1 MLRKGSLILLLYC
14 IFSTNS
20 KSTLSENGYM
30 NLVVGI
36 SPDVP
41 ENPDVIDQIKHLMVE
56 ASRELLIA
64 TRNRAYFKQIKILLP
79 KTWTN
84 TEFDQPLEGEFFED
98 AEIRVDRPNP
108 VYSDAPYTL
117 RGSGCGEPGSYI
129 HFTPG
134 TGEKFCLLFFYNFL
148 TQDSSMITPPMATL
162 ARCWCTSGPSSGG
175 EYLRSTGTRAMI
187 SFPYSSIRSVDV

>member
-1 MLRKGSLILLLYC
+1 MSRKGPLIFVLFC
-14 IFSTNS
+14 ILSTINS
-20 KSTLSENGYM
+20 KSALTENGYM

-41 ENPDVIDQIKHLMVE
+41 ENPDVIDQIKFLMTE

-84 TEFDQPLEGEFFED
+84 TDFDQTLEGEFFED

-117 RGSGCGEPGSYI
+117 RGSGCGEQGSYI

-134 TGEKFCLLFFYNFL
+134 TEIKGRSLFDNNIFMKDF
-148 TQDSSMITPPMATL
+148 SMTMLPTETSAK
-162 ARCWCTSGPSSGG
+162 CWYMSGPS
-175 EYLRSTGTRAMI
+175 
-187 SFPYSSIRSVDV
+187 

>member
-1 MLRKGSLILLLYC
+1 
-14 IFSTNS
+14 
-20 KSTLSENGYM
+20 M

-134 TGEKFCLLFFYNFL
+134 TGEKFCLLFFLQFSDAGFL
-148 TQDSSMITPPMATL
+148 NDNAAYGNIGKVLVHEWAKLRWGVFEEHGYPGDDQFPL
-162 ARCWCTSGPSSGG
+162 FFYKVSGC
-175 EYLRSTGTRAMI
+175 L
-187 SFPYSSIRSVDV
+187 SFLK

>member
-14 IFSTNS
+14 VFNTNS

-41 ENPDVIDQIKHLMVE
+41 ESSDVIDQIKHLMTE

-84 TEFDQPLEGEFFED
+84 TPFDQPLEGEFFED

-134 TGEKFCLLFFYNFL
+134 TETKFALDVKFDNILS
-148 TQDSSMITPPMATL
+148 QDSSMTTPPMATS
-162 ARCWCTSGPSSGG
+162 ARSWCTSGPS
-175 EYLRSTGTRAMI
+175 
-187 SFPYSSIRSVDV
+187 

>member
-14 IFSTNS
+14 VFNTNS

-41 ENPDVIDQIKHLMVE
+41 ESSDVIDQIKHLMIE

-84 TEFDQPLEGEFFED
+84 TPFDHPLEGEFFED

-134 TGEKFCLLFFYNFL
+134 TETKFTLMFLLTIFW
-148 TQDSSMITPPMATL
+148 
-162 ARCWCTSGPSSGG
+162 ARIPQ
-175 EYLRSTGTRAMI
+175 
-187 SFPYSSIRSVDV
+187 